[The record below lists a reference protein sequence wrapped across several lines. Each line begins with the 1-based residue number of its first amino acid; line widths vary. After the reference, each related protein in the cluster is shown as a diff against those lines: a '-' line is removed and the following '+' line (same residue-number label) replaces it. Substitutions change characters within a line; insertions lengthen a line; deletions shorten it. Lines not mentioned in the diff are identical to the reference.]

1 MPVLADDTPEALEA
15 RVLEREHV
23 MYPRAVGWLV
33 RGELRVID
41 GLVTHTR
48 GEPQLL

>member
-1 MPVLADDTPEALEA
+1 MLAGDTPETLDA
-15 RVLEREHV
+15 RALEREHV

-33 RGELRVID
+33 RGELRVAN
-41 GLVTHTR
+41 GVVTHSG